1 LIKYLTHPLTIAILL
16 AFNGGVV
23 DTAGFLGLH
32 GLFVAHVTGNFVTMG
47 AAIIGGGQ
55 GFIGKLAALPEFV
68 LVVALARLAGTGMR
82 RLDWPAMCILFVT
95 NILLLILF
103 AGLAIW
109 YGPFA
114 DGDTPIALLT
124 SAAGVAAM
132 AMQTAVQRVHLADMP
147 PSTMMTGS
155 TVQAT
160 LDAVDLL
167 TRAHPE
173 QQAATSARLR
183 RLSSTIAAFAC
194 GCAISAVL
202 FSYVGFW
209 CLLLSVVV
217 AICATDLQSSRH
229 LEASR

>member
-1 LIKYLTHPLTIAILL
+1 MKYLTHPLTVATLL

-47 AAIIGGGQ
+47 AAIIGGGH
-55 GFIGKLAALPEFV
+55 GFIGKLLALPEFV
-68 LVVALARLAGTGMR
+68 VIVALARLAGTAMR
-82 RLDWPAMCILFVT
+82 RRNWPAMPILFVT
-95 NILLLILF
+95 KILLLIVF
-103 AGLAIW
+103 AIMAIRH
-109 YGPFA
+109 GPFS
-114 DGDTPIALLT
+114 DGDSPIALWT

-173 QQAATSARLR
+173 QKAATRARLG
-183 RLSSTIAAFAC
+183 RLCCTILAFAC
-194 GCAISAVL
+194 GCAISALL

-209 CLLLSVVV
+209 CLLLAVIV
-217 AICATDLQSSRH
+217 AMCATDLQSSR
-229 LEASR
+229 

>member
-1 LIKYLTHPLTIAILL
+1 MKFLTHPLTIAILL

-47 AAIIGGGQ
+47 AAIIGGGH

-68 LVVALARLAGTGMR
+68 GVVAFARLAGTAMR
-82 RLDWPAMCILFVT
+82 RRNWPAMRILFVT
-95 NILLLILF
+95 KIVLLTAF
-103 AGLAIW
+103 AVMAIW
-109 YGPFA
+109 HGPFM

-124 SAAGVAAM
+124 GGIGVAAM

-167 TRAHPE
+167 THANPE
-173 QQAATSARLR
+173 QKVATRARLK
-183 RLSSTIAAFAC
+183 RLCSTIAAFAC

-202 FSYVGFW
+202 YSYVGFW
-209 CLLLSVVV
+209 CLILAVFI
-217 AICATDLQSSRH
+217 AICATDLQSSRDI
-229 LEASR
+229 

>member
-1 LIKYLTHPLTIAILL
+1 MKYLTHPLTIAILL

-47 AAIIGGGQ
+47 AAIVGGGQ
-55 GFIGKLAALPEFV
+55 GFIGKLLALPEFV
-68 LVVALARLAGTGMR
+68 IVVALARLAGTTMR
-82 RLDWPAMCILFVT
+82 RWNWPAMPILFVT
-95 NILLLILF
+95 MILLLITF
-103 AGLAIW
+103 SGMAIW
-109 YGPFA
+109 HGPFS
-114 DGDTPIALLT
+114 DGDSPIALWT

-160 LDAVDLL
+160 LDAVDLI
-167 TRAHPE
+167 THAHPE
-173 QQAATSARLR
+173 QKAATRARFN
-183 RLSSTIAAFAC
+183 RLCGTIAAFAC
-194 GCAISAVL
+194 GCAISALL

-209 CLLLSVVV
+209 GLLLAIVV
-217 AICATDLQSSRH
+217 AMCATDLQSSR
-229 LEASR
+229 

>member
-1 LIKYLTHPLTIAILL
+1 MKYLTHPLTIASLL

-47 AAIIGGGQ
+47 AAIIGGGH
-55 GFIGKLAALPEFV
+55 GFIGKLLALPEFV
-68 LVVALARLAGTGMR
+68 LVVGLARLAGTAMR
-82 RLDWPAMCILFVT
+82 RWHWPAMRILFVT
-95 NILLLILF
+95 KIVLLIIF
-103 AGLAIW
+103 TAMAIW
-109 YGPFA
+109 HGPFS
-114 DGDTPIALLT
+114 DGDSPIALWT
-124 SAAGVAAM
+124 SAVGVAAM

-160 LDAVDLL
+160 LDAADLL
-167 TRAHPE
+167 TNAHPE
-173 QQAATSARLR
+173 QRAATRARFG
-183 RLSSTIAAFAC
+183 RLCCTIAAFAA

-209 CLLLSVVV
+209 CLLLAVLV
-217 AICATDLQSSRH
+217 AICATDLQSSR
-229 LEASR
+229 

>member
-1 LIKYLTHPLTIAILL
+1 MRYLTHPLTIAILL

-47 AAIIGGGQ
+47 AAIIGGGH
-55 GFIGKLAALPEFV
+55 GFIGKLLALPEFV
-68 LVVALARLAGTGMR
+68 VIVALARLAGTAMR
-82 RLDWPAMCILFVT
+82 RRDWPAMPILFVT
-95 NILLLILF
+95 KILF
-103 AGLAIW
+103 LIVFTSMAIW
-109 YGPFA
+109 HGPFS
-114 DGDTPIALLT
+114 DGDAPIALWT
-124 SAAGVAAM
+124 GAAGVAAM

-173 QQAATSARLR
+173 QKAATRARLN
-183 RLSSTIAAFAC
+183 RLCCTIFAFAC
-194 GCAISAVL
+194 GCAISALL

-209 CLLLSVVV
+209 CLLLAVFV
-217 AICATDLQSSRH
+217 AICATDLQSSR
-229 LEASR
+229 

>member
-1 LIKYLTHPLTIAILL
+1 MKYLTHPLTIAILL

-47 AAIIGGGQ
+47 AAIIGGGH
-55 GFIGKLAALPEFV
+55 GFIGKLLALPEFV
-68 LVVALARLAGTGMR
+68 VIVALARLAGTAMR
-82 RLDWPAMCILFVT
+82 RRNWPAMPILFVT
-95 NILLLILF
+95 KILLLITF
-103 AGLAIW
+103 TVMAIW
-109 YGPFA
+109 HGPFS
-114 DGDTPIALLT
+114 DGDSPIALWT

-173 QQAATSARLR
+173 QKAATRARFN
-183 RLSSTIAAFAC
+183 RLCCTIFAFAC
-194 GCAISAVL
+194 GCAISALL

-209 CLLLSVVV
+209 CLLLAVFV
-217 AICATDLQSSRH
+217 AICATDLQSSR
-229 LEASR
+229 

>member
-1 LIKYLTHPLTIAILL
+1 MKHLTHPLTIATLL

-47 AAIIGGGQ
+47 AAIVGGGH
-55 GFIGKLAALPEFV
+55 GFIGKLLALPEFV
-68 LVVALARLAGTGMR
+68 IVVALARLAGTTMR
-82 RLDWPAMCILFVT
+82 RRNWPAMPILFVT
-95 NILLLILF
+95 MILF
-103 AGLAIW
+103 LIAFTALAIW
-109 YGPFA
+109 HGPFS
-114 DGDTPIALLT
+114 DSDSPIALWT
-124 SAAGVAAM
+124 GAAGVAAM

-160 LDAVDLL
+160 LDAVDLM

-173 QQAATSARLR
+173 QRAATRARFN
-183 RLSSTIAAFAC
+183 RLCGTIAAFAC
-194 GCAISAVL
+194 GCAISALL

-209 CLLLSVVV
+209 CLILAVVV
-217 AICATDLQSSRH
+217 AMCATDLQSSR
-229 LEASR
+229 

>member
-1 LIKYLTHPLTIAILL
+1 MKYLTHPLTIAILL

-47 AAIIGGGQ
+47 AAIIGGGH
-55 GFIGKLAALPEFV
+55 GFIGKLLALPEFV
-68 LVVALARLAGTGMR
+68 VIVALARLAGTAMR
-82 RLDWPAMCILFVT
+82 RRDWPAMPILFVT
-95 NILLLILF
+95 KILF
-103 AGLAIW
+103 LIVFTSMAIW
-109 YGPFA
+109 HGPFS
-114 DGDTPIALLT
+114 DGDAPIALWT
-124 SAAGVAAM
+124 GAAGVAAM

-173 QQAATSARLR
+173 QKAATRARLN
-183 RLSSTIAAFAC
+183 RLCCTIFAFAC
-194 GCAISAVL
+194 GCAISAL
-202 FSYVGFW
+202 LYSYVGFW
-209 CLLLSVVV
+209 CLLLAVFV
-217 AICATDLQSSRH
+217 AICATDLQSSR
-229 LEASR
+229 

>member
-1 LIKYLTHPLTIAILL
+1 MKYLTHPLTIAILL

-47 AAIIGGGQ
+47 AAIIGGGH
-55 GFIGKLAALPEFV
+55 GFIGKLLALPEFV
-68 LVVALARLAGTGMR
+68 VIVALARLAGTAMR
-82 RLDWPAMCILFVT
+82 RRNWPAMPILFV
-95 NILLLILF
+95 IKILF
-103 AGLAIW
+103 LIVFAIMAIW
-109 YGPFA
+109 HGPFS
-114 DGDTPIALLT
+114 DGDAPIALWT
-124 SAAGVAAM
+124 GAAGVAAM

-173 QQAATSARLR
+173 QKAATRARFN
-183 RLSSTIAAFAC
+183 RLCCTIFAFAC
-194 GCAISAVL
+194 GCAISALL

-209 CLLLSVVV
+209 CLLLAVFV
-217 AICATDLQSSRH
+217 AICTTDLQSSR
-229 LEASR
+229 